1 MSRRDWLALV
11 AVHSDAWL
19 ISVAFYY
26 GAKLDANARQ
36 AHCGHSCN
44 STSDMSAVLE
54 SQAVL
59 GTSAQAQIVP
69 KYQLNAHLV

>member
-36 AHCGHSCN
+36 AHFGHSY
-44 STSDMSAVLE
+44 TSASDTSAVLI
-54 SQAVL
+54 VL
-59 GTSAQAQIVP
+59 TMSMQAQIVS
-69 KYQLNAHLV
+69 KYQLNAYLV